1 MTESAGNSPVTRR
14 HLLRAGAAAIPIVVL
29 ARGAPASAAPASAA
43 PASAAPASA
52 APAVENRRAARA
64 GELVYFC

>member
-29 ARGAPASAAPASAA
+29 ARGAGAAAAPAA
-43 PASAAPASA
+43 PAPAAPASA

>member
-29 ARGAPASAAPASAA
+29 ARSAGAAAAVLAAPAPAA
-43 PASAAPASA
+43 PAF
-52 APAVENRRAARA
+52 PAVESRRAGRA